1 MISIIIDNET
11 KQSPASWDKITF
23 ERFLSYFDKVASK
36 EPKELTAFVS
46 EHFEAIAEID
56 EKLSQRQKETVANR
70 LFTERWLRIWD
81 KDKAPIY
88 KYFALEVG
96 FWCGVDDK
104 LILEQVPLET
114 LEAAFWSIQYEMNP
128 DNATINKD
136 YTGFEIGGIEYLC
149 PPKHMAGSTAIEFI
163 AAAQYQH
170 FNAKVQGG
178 QWKAMLD
185 VLVVLCRPKGE
196 SYDGNNTALTNR
208 RKELFKQ
215 LPMTDVINVAFFL
228 HRLNDSLKTN
238 LAIYTAKEELA
249 RLQAKSLARTTDG

>member
-1 MISIIIDNET
+1 MISIRIDNEI
-11 KQSPASWDKITF
+11 KQSPASWDKISF
-23 ERFLSYFDKVASK
+23 ERFLSYFDKVASQ
-36 EPKELTAFVS
+36 EPKELTTFVS
-46 EHFEAIAEID
+46 EHFEAISEID
-56 EKLSQRQKETVANR
+56 ETLSQRQKETVANK
-70 LFTERWLRIWD
+70 LFTERWGRIWD

-128 DNATINKD
+128 DNATIDKD
-136 YTGFEIGGIEYLC
+136 YTGFELGGVEYLC
-149 PPKHMAGSTAIEFI
+149 PPKHMVGSTAIEFI

-170 FNAKVQGG
+170 FNTKVQGG
-178 QWKAMLD
+178 QWKAMID

-196 SYDGNNTALTNR
+196 SYDGDNAMLIKQ

-228 HRLNDSLKTN
+228 HRLNDSLKAN
-238 LAIYTAKEELA
+238 LAIYTAQEELA
-249 RLQAKSLARTTDG
+249 LSQAKLLAKTTDG